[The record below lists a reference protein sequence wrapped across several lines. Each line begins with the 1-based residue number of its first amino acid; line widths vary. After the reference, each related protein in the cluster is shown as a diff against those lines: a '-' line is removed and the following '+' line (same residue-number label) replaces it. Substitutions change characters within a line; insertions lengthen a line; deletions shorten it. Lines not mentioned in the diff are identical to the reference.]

1 MVSTTAQKQ
10 RSRGRRSASGSPP
23 DQHPPT
29 GGPLQGRRLSPKA
42 GLDHGALIRGDRRDA
57 ITSDRLRALSAV
69 RLRALSAVYI
79 YRHPKFVKV
88 LSENFFGVYCR
99 YCFTL
104 KMIEERPMRY
114 CLAVKKSR
122 NTIPTWLAKHPVC
135 ELTAVIGKM
144 TQKGGGRYQRGRL
157 VEPSTSRFFHVLSM
171 LSAII
176 YNMGSMPYASLI
188 SASALEFPVDELGLH
203 RVVRHAA
210 LTRTLLNKRKTH
222 DGRERLRG
230 AKFVIVLFKRSM
242 SKPGS
247 QLCRPRP
254 KAVQSF
260 HRHQKTSCTPD
271 SSVLIKL
278 LHA

>member
-69 RLRALSAVYI
+69 YI
-79 YRHPKFVKV
+79 YRHPEFVKYRHPEFVKV
-88 LSENFFGVYCR
+88 LSEIFFRSYCR
-99 YCFTL
+99 YCSTF
-104 KMIEERPMRY
+104 KMIEERAMRY
-114 CLAVKKSR
+114 CLSVKKSR
-122 NTIPTWLAKHPVC
+122 KTIPTWLAKHPVC
-135 ELTAVIGKM
+135 EVTAVIGKM

-176 YNMGSMPYASLI
+176 YDMGSMPYASLI
-188 SASALEFPVDELGLH
+188 SPSALEIPVDELGLH
-203 RVVRHAA
+203 PVVRHAA
-210 LTRTLLNKRKTH
+210 FTRTVLNRKK
-222 DGRERLRG
+222 D
-230 AKFVIVLFKRSM
+230 
-242 SKPGS
+242 
-247 QLCRPRP
+247 PRR
-254 KAVQSF
+254 AG
-260 HRHQKTSCTPD
+260 TSPVGEV
-271 SSVLIKL
+271 S
-278 LHA
+278 